1 MAKGSHEPKPTPI
14 EMPPPRV
21 PTPQELADN
30 LLMRWRVCPGRWR
43 SRRSPSRHGGSA
55 MKGASETG
63 SFFVAAILI
72 FIGITLGA
80 VATDALD
87 DAIIRACIVRGIR

>member
-1 MAKGSHEPKPTPI
+1 
-14 EMPPPRV
+14 
-21 PTPQELADN
+21 
-30 LLMRWRVCPGRWR
+30 
-43 SRRSPSRHGGSA
+43 